1 MTPYAQAIAIA
12 LSRGWITLQ
21 PATLK
26 NDLRAYK
33 REWMRRYRATHP
45 RPRTRVKKTTIRRG
59 DYPRTKDGQRLYHR
73 DVVRALR
80 AAVAKQGTT

>member
-1 MTPYAQAIAIA
+1 MHLEEFSGMTPYAQAIAPKP
-12 LSRGWITLQ
+12 SYDHRT
-21 PATLK
+21 
-26 NDLRAYK
+26 YK

-80 AAVAKQGTT
+80 AAVAKQGTP

>member
-21 PATLK
+21 PATITT
-26 NDLRAYK
+26 DLRAYK
-33 REWMRRYRATHP
+33 REWMRRYRTTHP
-45 RPRTRVKKTTIRRG
+45 KPKTRVKKTTIRRG